1 MAVMS
6 TSRNDKIESLNSPDV
21 LIDLLLKHSLNRERV
36 LEMTSDELAS
46 LLGIDIDCAKL
57 IQGSLRVLKN

>member
-1 MAVMS
+1 MT
-6 TSRNDKIESLNSPDV
+6 TSCSHDIKSLNIPEA
-21 LIDLLLKHSLNRERV
+21 LIDLPLKHSLNRERI

-46 LLGIDIDCAKL
+46 LLGIDIDCARL